1 MTIIRTKNIIKYL
14 ILFGIGG
21 IIYYLIECAF
31 HLVTTGEAYSHWT
44 MIITGGIAFL
54 ACGVINEFFTWKIP
68 FWNQCLIGAIIIT
81 TIEFIVGCI
90 VNLLLEWDVWDY
102 SGVFGNV
109 LGQICL
115 PFSLI
120 WVLLSGV
127 AIIVD
132 DYLRYFLFNEEKPKY
147 RIK

>member
-1 MTIIRTKNIIKYL
+1 M
-14 ILFGIGG
+14 F
-21 IIYYLIECAF
+21 
-31 HLVTTGEAYSHWT
+31 V
-44 MIITGGIAFL
+44 
-54 ACGVINEFFTWKIP
+54 
-68 FWNQCLIGAIIIT
+68 IT
-81 TIEFIVGCI
+81 TFEFITGCI
-90 VNLLLEWDVWDY
+90 VNLWLKWNIWDY

>member
-1 MTIIRTKNIIKYL
+1 MNKVVKYL
-14 ILFGIGG
+14 ILGNTGG
-21 IIYYLIECAF
+21 VIYYLLETIYK
-31 HLVTTGEAYSHWT
+31 GYSHWT
-44 MIITGGIAFL
+44 MYLLSAFL
-54 ACGVINEFFTWKIP
+54 FILIGLINELFTWEIN
-68 FWNQCLIGAIIIT
+68 FIFQCIIGSIIVT
-81 TIEFIVGCI
+81 TFEFITGCI
-90 VNLLLEWDVWDY
+90 VNLWLKWNIWDY